1 VKVSPRLKGSEPK
14 PFPVRLHLTLHT
26 LAFML
31 GLSAIFIALGFSAG
45 LVSNFLFNF
54 GDIVGIT
61 AGIFLIL
68 MGLVRLGLIPVPFLQ
83 RDLRLHMQNKPTG
96 YVGSALVGV
105 AFAAGWTPCIGP
117 MLAGILSIAATT
129 GSAAK
134 GGLLLGFY
142 ALGLS
147 IPFLIFAQ
155 ALPAWKMLLPYAG
168 IIERVGGLLLILVGS
183 VLLTGSI
190 KIFGPYLASLGS
202 LEGLILGGPETPTLG
217 LSFLAGTLSFLSPC
231 VLPLVPSF
239 LGYLTGSAI
248 DQVLEGSKI

>member
-1 VKVSPRLKGSEPK
+1 MKICCPLNSSGRK

-54 GDIVGIT
+54 GNIVRIA

-68 MGLVRLGLIPVPFLQ
+68 MGLIRLGLIPIPFLQ
-83 RDLRLHMQNKPTG
+83 RDMRLHLQNKPTG
-96 YVGSALVGV
+96 YVSSVIVGV

-129 GSAAK
+129 GNATEGS
-134 GGLLLGFY
+134 LLLGFY
-142 ALGLS
+142 ALGLT

-155 ALPAWKMLLPYAG
+155 AIPAWKRLRPYAG
-168 IIERVGGLLLILVGS
+168 IIEKAGGLLLILVGS

-202 LEGLILGGPETPTLG
+202 LEGLMLGGAKTPTLG

-239 LGYLTGSAI
+239 LGYLSGTAI
-248 DQVLEGSKI
+248 DQVLEGSKL